1 MPDASL
7 HWSNPR
13 VAVLIHMKSAVVP
26 VAFHRIGS
34 QGTTCARRTVHLAVR
49 FVCKTSIGRVLLLCL
64 CEHLLVQALLKAHIS
79 MSINLIDHCGRA
91 PLARASR
98 GRSVLRRTW
107 LILPVVICLFQG
119 LSHANVR
126 VPVVYYRGVCVRLII
141 RLMVY
146 PTKNVFLTFLRD
158 NCANRTANTT
168 GEDSATTKPAEG
180 ET

>member
-1 MPDASL
+1 
-7 HWSNPR
+7 
-13 VAVLIHMKSAVVP
+13 MKSAVVP

-34 QGTTCARRTVHLAVR
+34 QGTTCARRTVHLAVC

-64 CEHLLVQALLKAHIS
+64 CEHLLVQALPRAHIS
-79 MSINLIDHCGRA
+79 MSINLID
-91 PLARASR
+91 
-98 GRSVLRRTW
+98 RSERVHFCVHACCVLRRTW

-141 RLMVY
+141 RLIVY

-168 GEDSATTKPAEG
+168 GEDSATTKPVEG

>member
-1 MPDASL
+1 MLCYRIAEQESSIPSGFIRLPDASL

-64 CEHLLVQALLKAHIS
+64 CEHLLVQALPRAHIS

-91 PLARASR
+91 ARKGIARPQCASTNLVDPA
-98 GRSVLRRTW
+98 SCHM
-107 LILPVVICLFQG
+107 LI
-119 LSHANVR
+119 SR
-126 VPVVYYRGVCVRLII
+126 
-141 RLMVY
+141 
-146 PTKNVFLTFLRD
+146 
-158 NCANRTANTT
+158 
-168 GEDSATTKPAEG
+168 TKPCKCKSTCVSAQG
-180 ET
+180 GLCTAHYKVNSLPNQGRFLDVPTG